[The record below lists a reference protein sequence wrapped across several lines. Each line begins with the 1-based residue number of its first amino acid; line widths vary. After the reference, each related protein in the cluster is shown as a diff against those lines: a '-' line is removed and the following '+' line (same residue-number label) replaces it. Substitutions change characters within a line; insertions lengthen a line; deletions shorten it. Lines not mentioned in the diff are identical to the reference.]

1 MPKSKKYRKKQ
12 RGYKRKLANAPNLL
26 QHNRHEPIGIGY
38 DYNRLVNIPIA
49 AGLHYE
55 NNRRKD
61 LEGLEALKRVQNRKD
76 HMDRVGIAVD
86 AEKAYLTGVRAAV
99 HQTMGQLVSGLDKEE
114 KKGKKERVSRS
125 VFPPPPPILHGGT
138 KKTRPLP
145 WSELDRATSREERP
159 ETAPSS
165 IDTEPPASIE
175 RRRMISPERPSYNVQ
190 SSPASAPSLT
200 PPPAS
205 PVTAPRPQMDRIIED
220 STVSKALARDV
231 VKTRK
236 DLTEEGFLLERNE
249 DATPKPSARE
259 PEPEPELNFREKK
272 ARKRDLKEQ
281 KRKALKEEQK
291 RKALQGTSTMVGE
304 DRELPPTTTAVGVDV
319 APGEVLIKPG
329 AERTSTRLYHVG
341 KNLGKNIVGALKPG
355 GDPLLPAQRVP
366 RAPPG
371 SNWLAPTPTR
381 QQLAEQEHNRRGVA
395 GRRTRPTLHN
405 TPTNG
410 QSMETSTT
418 TPSFTPSP
426 LPGSGDPYSKG
437 ATSNILGNLTYRP
450 PGNLDTPSPQSH
462 VVSEPQQ
469 LRQSL
474 FEKLEKLEVKSATTR
489 ESDRSVDFDAEMKAA
504 LKDLGP

>member
-114 KKGKKERVSRS
+114 KKGKKERVSTRS
-125 VFPPPPPILHGGT
+125 AVFPPPPPPPPPNISGRAKT
-138 KKTRPLP
+138 TRPLP
-145 WSELDRATSREERP
+145 WSELDRATSIIYDDI
-159 ETAPSS
+159 APSS

-175 RRRMISPERPSYNVQ
+175 RQPERPSFNVQ

-236 DLTEEGFLLERNE
+236 DLTEEGFLLERSE

-281 KRKALKEEQK
+281 RKALKEEQK
-291 RKALQGTSTMVGE
+291 RKLRPV
-304 DRELPPTTTAVGVDV
+304 ELPPTTTAVGVDV

-341 KNLGKNIVGALKPG
+341 KKLGKNIVGALKPG
-355 GDPLLPAQRVP
+355 GDPSEPAQRVP

-410 QSMETSTT
+410 QSISTT

-474 FEKLEKLEVKSATTR
+474 FEKLEKLEEKSATTR
-489 ESDRSVDFDAEMKAA
+489 ESDRSVDFDADMKAA

>member
-114 KKGKKERVSRS
+114 KKGKKERVSTRS
-125 VFPPPPPILHGGT
+125 AVFPPPPPPPPPNISGRAKT
-138 KKTRPLP
+138 TRPLP
-145 WSELDRATSREERP
+145 WSELDRATSIIYDDDEP
-159 ETAPSS
+159 HTF
-165 IDTEPPASIE
+165 DTEPPASIE
-175 RRRMISPERPSYNVQ
+175 RQPERPSFNVQ

-205 PVTAPRPQMDRIIED
+205 PATATQPQMDRD
-220 STVSKALARDV
+220 FDRVSTRQRKINEDV
-231 VKTRK
+231 VETRK
-236 DLTEEGFLLERNE
+236 DFTTQGFLLERSE

-291 RKALQGTSTMVGE
+291 RKLRPV
-304 DRELPPTTTAVGVDV
+304 ELPPTTTAVGVDV

-341 KNLGKNIVGALKPG
+341 RNLGKNIVGALKPG
-355 GDPLLPAQRVP
+355 GDPSEPAQRVP

-410 QSMETSTT
+410 QSISTT

-474 FEKLEKLEVKSATTR
+474 FEKLEKLEEKSATTR
-489 ESDRSVDFDAEMKAA
+489 ESDRSVDFDAEMREA